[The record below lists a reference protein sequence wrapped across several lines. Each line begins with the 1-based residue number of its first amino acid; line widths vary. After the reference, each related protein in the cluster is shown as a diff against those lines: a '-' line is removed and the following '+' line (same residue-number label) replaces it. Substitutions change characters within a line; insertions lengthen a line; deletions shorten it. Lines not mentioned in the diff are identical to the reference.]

1 MDMRGLAAVDI
12 HTTLLFVRKDSV
24 LTHNSVKLMYQT
36 WPLSHQKAVDELG
49 WELDGID
56 SAIAEAVDFYKSQK

>member
-1 MDMRGLAAVDI
+1 MR
-12 HTTLLFVRKDSV
+12 LLRKDSV